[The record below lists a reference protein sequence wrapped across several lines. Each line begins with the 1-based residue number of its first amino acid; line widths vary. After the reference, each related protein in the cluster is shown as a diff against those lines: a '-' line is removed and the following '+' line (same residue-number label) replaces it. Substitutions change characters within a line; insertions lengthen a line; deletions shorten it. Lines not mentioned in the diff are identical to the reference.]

1 MTKST
6 KIQLR
11 GNCPC
16 CGRDQAVLAS
26 GRMSKHG
33 YTVEQGWFQG
43 VCSGDSHAPMQ
54 KDRVVTD
61 RIIAQVRADVVK
73 LLQQA
78 ADLEAGKIHPLTCKV
93 SHMRNAEP
101 VPFKEA
107 PEWAQRE
114 AVRSAIYGAQSR
126 ARAGES
132 FADQMEALV
141 NAVHGQPLREV
152 PVEEGPA
159 PVRAGER
166 RKSPRGLLTATRVE
180 GARVYWKDER
190 GFKSWTG
197 TQAWRKMELAD

>member
-61 RIIAQVRADVVK
+61 RIIAQVDFVSQSWV
-73 LLQQA
+73 LLQ
-78 ADLEAGKIHPLTCKV
+78 GCPGG
-93 SHMRNAEP
+93 
-101 VPFKEA
+101 
-107 PEWAQRE
+107 
-114 AVRSAIYGAQSR
+114 RSGRS
-126 ARAGES
+126 
-132 FADQMEALV
+132 
-141 NAVHGQPLREV
+141 
-152 PVEEGPA
+152 
-159 PVRAGER
+159 
-166 RKSPRGLLTATRVE
+166 
-180 GARVYWKDER
+180 
-190 GFKSWTG
+190 
-197 TQAWRKMELAD
+197 